1 MSAADDAMGGGG
13 GGYDI
18 FVVEVHAAKQLREVQ
33 SLLDQD
39 VYAVATVTP
48 GAAGGPKQRTGT
60 VQDDFVDRAEL
71 DLATLN
77 RQPVDRPSSSMGQ
90 AVLCERGTRPTPR
103 DCFPSPGRAPVPR
116 RRAPPRRSR
125 VARRL
130 RTALLVLVLLDAA
143 VLATAAAAPALLAAH
158 APPPPPSRAR
168 QRLLAVAPVSL
179 AVATAS
185 CTGKSVNLAADQ
197 CDAWGQFFDSTNGVG
212 WTGNGQGCS
221 RTDPCGCLTTYKGAP
236 CSADG
241 TSITVMCVPLPSP
254 LSSPS
259 QLPPPPATAQ
269 PSCRAP
275 GRVRAGTY
283 AR

>member
-116 RRAPPRRSR
+116 RRVGPRKIWHFLRPFMIFYDIPDIALLEKPMICVWPLNLSSKRSR
-125 VARRL
+125 CGRPDPPKPL
-130 RTALLVLVLLDAA
+130 IEHCGFLQQIQTSLV
-143 VLATAAAAPALLAAH
+143 TEK
-158 APPPPPSRAR
+158 R
-168 QRLLAVAPVSL
+168 QS
-179 AVATAS
+179 
-185 CTGKSVNLAADQ
+185 NN
-197 CDAWGQFFDSTNGVG
+197 W
-212 WTGNGQGCS
+212 
-221 RTDPCGCLTTYKGAP
+221 
-236 CSADG
+236 
-241 TSITVMCVPLPSP
+241 
-254 LSSPS
+254 
-259 QLPPPPATAQ
+259 
-269 PSCRAP
+269 
-275 GRVRAGTY
+275 
-283 AR
+283 